1 MLRIRLRK
9 PGKTAKGRYPF
20 KIVVIEGTRA
30 RDSRYIEQVG
40 TYDPTQDALKFEVS
54 LYESWVKKG
63 AKPTDTVMSLF
74 KRYRKQIAKT
84 Q

>member
-9 PGKTAKGRYPF
+9 PGKTAKGRYPY

-40 TYDPTQDALKFEVS
+40 TYEPTQNTLTFETA

-63 AKPTDTVMSLF
+63 AKPTDTVTSLF
-74 KRYRKQIAKT
+74 KKFKKQNAAK
-84 Q
+84 